1 LNEDNTT
8 LVWDSEQQVPFAYRD
23 DQWVG
28 FDDERSLIN
37 KVRSNWILFSDNNRH
52 SRILRLCVLVR
63 YLNLVLRCLQMTWL
77 KEEGFG
83 GVMIWSVD
91 MDDFRGSCGAG
102 KYPLIKAMK
111 KELQD
116 YKVKLEY
123 DGPYESTSRNG
134 KYTTKDRK

>member
-1 LNEDNTT
+1 MYGSLRYT
-8 LVWDSEQQVPFAYRD
+8 L
-23 DQWVG
+23 
-28 FDDERSLIN
+28 
-37 KVRSNWILFSDNNRH
+37 
-52 SRILRLCVLVR
+52 
-63 YLNLVLRCLQMTWL
+63 LQMTWL

-111 KELQD
+111 KELQN

-123 DGPYESTSRNG
+123 DGPYESTLRNG
-134 KYTTKDRK
+134 NFCFRIHY

>member
-1 LNEDNTT
+1 MHSYE
-8 LVWDSEQQVPFAYRD
+8 AYI
-23 DQWVG
+23 
-28 FDDERSLIN
+28 F
-37 KVRSNWILFSDNNRH
+37 
-52 SRILRLCVLVR
+52 
-63 YLNLVLRCLQMTWL
+63 LQMTWL

-111 KELQD
+111 KELQS

-123 DGPYESTSRNG
+123 DGPYESTLRNG